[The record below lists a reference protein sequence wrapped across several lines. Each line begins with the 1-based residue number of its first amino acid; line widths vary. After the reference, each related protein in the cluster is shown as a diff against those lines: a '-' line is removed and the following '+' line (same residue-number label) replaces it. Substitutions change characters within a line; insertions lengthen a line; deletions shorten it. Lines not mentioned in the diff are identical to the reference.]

1 MNKQTIVNKNVPTKI
16 TLNVRKSLMSKLM
29 HKSKEISDLFNDLI
43 SLPENK
49 LIIYN
54 KIKEILNEIKEIKFK
69 LTIDKQVYDLFFEKN
84 ENNITNIIDQLI
96 NNEYSKNIKK
106 EELVN
111 LLLGELNE
119 EENCINLVNQD

>member
-84 ENNITNIIDQLI
+84 ENNVTNIIDQLI

>member
-54 KIKEILNEIKEIKFK
+54 KIKKILNEIKEIKFK

-84 ENNITNIIDQLI
+84 ENNVTNIIDQLI

>member
-29 HKSKEISDLFNDLI
+29 HKSKEVSDLFNDLI

-54 KIKEILNEIKEIKFK
+54 KIKELLNEIKEIKFK

-84 ENNITNIIDQLI
+84 ENNFTNIIDQLI